1 MAKRTGAKKDDGKSE
16 YIVISRNGTNPLSIA
31 VGNAMEEGYT
41 PIGGVTISTE
51 LKGRERVTTFHQ
63 SMIKSN

>member
-1 MAKRTGAKKDDGKSE
+1 MAKGATKKAKVAEAS
-16 YIVISRNGTNPLSIA
+16 YMVISRTGTNPLTVA
-31 VGNAMEEGYT
+31 VENAMDEGFT

-63 SMIKSN
+63 ALMKSK